1 MLLQAGYF
9 KKNDDDEGEMAPQ
22 GVRIQIIANRVFR
35 TSDDE
40 REMTQRMKTT
50 EGIGSN
56 RFSARVMIRSEK

>member
-9 KKNDDDEGEMAPQ
+9 KKNDDEGEMAPQ

-40 REMTQRMKTT
+40 REMPQRMKTT